1 MPPLIPTL
9 ERKPLGVSIKEKGE
23 ENRVL
28 LLRQPPNFSLF
39 PNMYKGYP
47 GAPGDGVSGVPGGML
62 SQLLMCLSARHQR
75 QIHGGHI
82 KEEVK
87 IRGDHLLQPKTS
99 LQHSPEISSTQGK
112 FCIDTDP
119 MVNKASPYIS
129 FYHVSLTLLF
139 MGSKM
144 TGWSQALSDPRVK

>member
-1 MPPLIPTL
+1 M
-9 ERKPLGVSIKEKGE
+9 
-23 ENRVL
+23 
-28 LLRQPPNFSLF
+28 
-39 PNMYKGYP
+39 
-47 GAPGDGVSGVPGGML
+47 
-62 SQLLMCLSARHQR
+62 SQLLMCPSARHQR
-75 QIHGGHI
+75 QINGGHI
-82 KEEVK
+82 KEEVEV
-87 IRGDHLLQPKTS
+87 RGDHLLQPKTA